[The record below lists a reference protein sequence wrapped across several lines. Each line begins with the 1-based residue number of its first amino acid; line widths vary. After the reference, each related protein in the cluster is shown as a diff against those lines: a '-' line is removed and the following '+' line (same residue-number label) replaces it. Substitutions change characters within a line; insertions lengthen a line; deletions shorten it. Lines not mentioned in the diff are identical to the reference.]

1 MPPVDRILRR
11 ACALGVTTL
20 LVAACGGSGGKKAVP
35 TTTGSTTP
43 GSTPSAAPIT
53 AAKPPTAPL
62 TGLPQPDSVKRSRP
76 ALAIKI
82 DNVDPARPQAG
93 LAAADV
99 VYEELVESRLTR
111 LIALFQ
117 STDADRIGPVRST
130 RTTDID
136 IVSALNHPLYAY
148 SGGNTGFVAQLR
160 AAPVSDVGAD
170 ARGGA
175 YFTSGPH
182 AQPHNLYTTTAALF
196 GLDTSGT
203 HPPPPLFDYRA
214 AGQAPSGAGVAPAS
228 HIDMS
233 FGMAAAAWDWDAASA
248 TWKRTQNGSPDI
260 DQAGQQLA
268 ANNVIVQVINYTI
281 DGYAT
286 GEGVV
291 PAPPIPKGQSVG
303 SGSATILTGGT
314 VIRATWSKASPTAVT
329 QFADSAGQPIALA
342 PGRTWVELLPPG
354 PAPNMH

>member
-1 MPPVDRILRR
+1 M
-11 ACALGVTTL
+11 
-20 LVAACGGSGGKKAVP
+20 
-35 TTTGSTTP
+35 
-43 GSTPSAAPIT
+43 
-53 AAKPPTAPL
+53 
-62 TGLPQPDSVKRSRP
+62 
-76 ALAIKI
+76 
-82 DNVDPARPQAG
+82 
-93 LAAADV
+93 
-99 VYEELVESRLTR
+99 
-111 LIALFQ
+111 
-117 STDADRIGPVRST
+117 RST

-160 AAPVSDVGAD
+160 AAPVADVGAD

-182 AQPHNLYTTTAALF
+182 AQPHNLYTSTAALF

-203 HPPPPLFDYRA
+203 HPPAPLFDYRA
-214 AGQAPSGAGVAPAS
+214 PGQAPSGAGVAPAS

-268 ANNVIVQVINYTI
+268 ANNVIVQVHQLHDRRLRDRRRRFPRAADTKGPIRR
-281 DGYAT
+281 DGT
-286 GEGVV
+286 
-291 PAPPIPKGQSVG
+291 
-303 SGSATILTGGT
+303 ATILTGGT
-314 VIRATWSKASPTAVT
+314 VVRATWSKASPTAVT

>member
-1 MPPVDRILRR
+1 
-11 ACALGVTTL
+11 
-20 LVAACGGSGGKKAVP
+20 
-35 TTTGSTTP
+35 
-43 GSTPSAAPIT
+43 
-53 AAKPPTAPL
+53 
-62 TGLPQPDSVKRSRP
+62 
-76 ALAIKI
+76 
-82 DNVDPARPQAG
+82 
-93 LAAADV
+93 
-99 VYEELVESRLTR
+99 
-111 LIALFQ
+111 
-117 STDADRIGPVRST
+117 
-130 RTTDID
+130 
-136 IVSALNHPLYAY
+136 
-148 SGGNTGFVAQLR
+148 
-160 AAPVSDVGAD
+160 
-170 ARGGA
+170 
-175 YFTSGPH
+175 
-182 AQPHNLYTTTAALF
+182 
-196 GLDTSGT
+196 
-203 HPPPPLFDYRA
+203 
-214 AGQAPSGAGVAPAS
+214 VAPAS

>member
-1 MPPVDRILRR
+1 MLSFDRILRR
-11 ACALGVTTL
+11 ACAVGVTTV
-20 LVAACGGSGGKKAVP
+20 LVAACGGSGAKKAAP
-35 TTTGSTTP
+35 TTTGATKP
-43 GSTPSAAPIT
+43 GSTSTAAPTT
-53 AAKPPTAPL
+53 AAQPLTAPL
-62 TGLPQPDSVKRSRP
+62 TGLPQPDGAKRSRP

-117 STDADRIGPVRST
+117 STEADRIGPVRST

-182 AQPHNLYTTTAALF
+182 PQPHNLYTSTAALF
-196 GLDTSGT
+196 GLDTSAT
-203 HPPPPLFDYRA
+203 HPPAPLFAYRV

-228 HIDMS
+228 HLDLT
-233 FGMAAAAWDWDAASA
+233 FGMASASWDWDAASA
-248 TWKRTQNGSPDI
+248 TWKRMQNGSPDI

-268 ANNVIVQVINYTI
+268 SNNVIVQVINYTI
-281 DGYAT
+281 DGYAS

-303 SGSATILTGGT
+303 SGSVTILTGGT
-314 VIRATWSKASPTAVT
+314 AIHGTWSKASPTAVT
-329 QFADSAGQPIALA
+329 LYADSAGQPIALA

-354 PAPNMH
+354 PAPNLH